1 MRNCTAFK
9 KSNSNNLHHIFTYI
23 YYIFISTVSY
33 FCIEESQT
41 FCITFWLQ
49 TKNKTF
55 EIDAL
60 LLKKSQRHLLF
71 DKNWLKGKR

>member
-9 KSNSNNLHHIFTYI
+9 KSNSNNFITFSLTSITFLFQLFHIFA
-23 YYIFISTVSY
+23 SKKVKH
-33 FCIEESQT
+33 FCIM
-41 FCITFWLQ
+41 FWLQ

-60 LLKKSQRHLLF
+60 LLQKSQRHLLF